1 MALLCIAALVNFH
14 FTCGHSACLTIPQ
27 ATKRTLSP
35 QPRIVANEVKGD
47 IKIQPYLTLFD
58 RSHLN
63 YYTLENVRREASS
76 HRQSTTASGN
86 FSFKSVGIIST

>member
-1 MALLCIAALVNFH
+1 MGQGRPSNV
-14 FTCGHSACLTIPQ
+14 SSWPQ
-27 ATKRTLSP
+27 LSHLP
-35 QPRIVANEVKGD
+35 QHGSYEVKGD
-47 IKIQPYLTLFD
+47 IKIQLYLTLFD